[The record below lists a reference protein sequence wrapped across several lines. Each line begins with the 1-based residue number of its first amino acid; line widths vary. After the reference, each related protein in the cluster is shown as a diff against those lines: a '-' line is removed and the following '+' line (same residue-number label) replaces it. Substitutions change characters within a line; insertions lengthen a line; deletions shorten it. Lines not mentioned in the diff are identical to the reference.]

1 MKKLYEESELKRL
14 TTSEIDRMKDDTVF
28 IQISETKFERKK
40 DPEYDRYYDAYLCE
54 VMDRDKYER
63 RTKTGQLRKP
73 KKKIHKLKEE
83 KDDLSGRLDAAAE
96 IASAEVRK
104 RQKAEETIEEMK
116 AGFRELERVFGDLPP
131 EIVSL
136 YRIPDRKGVKTRT
149 RVSSIYKKEILTV
162 LVMGINKS
170 DTIVF
175 IYKINKYIH
184 GREGG
189 FYEAETKL

>member
-1 MKKLYEESELKRL
+1 MIKLYEESELKRL

-54 VMDRDKYER
+54 VIDRDKYER
-63 RTKTGQLRKP
+63 RTKTGQLRKL

-83 KDDLSGRLDAAAE
+83 KDNLSRRLDTTTAIARTETRERLEAE
-96 IASAEVRK
+96 G
-104 RQKAEETIEEMK
+104 TIEEMK

-136 YRIPDRKGVKTRT
+136 YRIPDR
-149 RVSSIYKKEILTV
+149 
-162 LVMGINKS
+162 
-170 DTIVF
+170 
-175 IYKINKYIH
+175 
-184 GREGG
+184 EG
-189 FYEAETKL
+189 

>member
-63 RTKTGQLRKP
+63 RTKTGQLRKL
-73 KKKIHKLKEE
+73 KKKIHKLKEG

-136 YRIPDRKGVKTRT
+136 YRIPDRKRVKTRT

-189 FYEAETKL
+189 FYETETKL

>member
-1 MKKLYEESELKRL
+1 MLYGSKCHYKFYEFLKGYNNIITFKDANCIEL
-14 TTSEIDRMKDDTVF
+14 IIGD
-28 IQISETKFERKK
+28 ERKK

-63 RTKTGQLRKP
+63 RTKTGQLRKL

-136 YRIPDRKGVKTRT
+136 YRIPDRKG
-149 RVSSIYKKEILTV
+149 
-162 LVMGINKS
+162 
-170 DTIVF
+170 
-175 IYKINKYIH
+175 
-184 GREGG
+184 
-189 FYEAETKL
+189 

>member
-1 MKKLYEESELKRL
+1 MIKLYEESELKRL

-63 RTKTGQLRKP
+63 RTKKGQLRKL

-83 KDDLSGRLDAAAE
+83 KDNLSRRLDTTTAIARTETRERLEAE
-96 IASAEVRK
+96 G
-104 RQKAEETIEEMK
+104 TIEEMK
-116 AGFRELERVFGDLPP
+116 AGFREVERVFGDLPP

-136 YRIPDRKGVKTRT
+136 YRIPDR
-149 RVSSIYKKEILTV
+149 
-162 LVMGINKS
+162 
-170 DTIVF
+170 
-175 IYKINKYIH
+175 
-184 GREGG
+184 EG
-189 FYEAETKL
+189 

>member
-1 MKKLYEESELKRL
+1 MIKLYEESELKRL

-63 RTKTGQLRKP
+63 RTKTGQLRKL

-83 KDDLSGRLDAAAE
+83 KDNLSRRLDTTTAIARTETRERLEAE
-96 IASAEVRK
+96 G
-104 RQKAEETIEEMK
+104 TIEEMK

-131 EIVSL
+131 EIISL
-136 YRIPDRKGVKTRT
+136 YRIPDR
-149 RVSSIYKKEILTV
+149 
-162 LVMGINKS
+162 
-170 DTIVF
+170 
-175 IYKINKYIH
+175 
-184 GREGG
+184 EG
-189 FYEAETKL
+189 

>member
-1 MKKLYEESELKRL
+1 MIKLYEESKLKRL

-63 RTKTGQLRKP
+63 RTKTGQLRKL

-83 KDDLSGRLDAAAE
+83 KDNLSRRLDTTTAIARTETRERLEAE
-96 IASAEVRK
+96 G
-104 RQKAEETIEEMK
+104 TIEEMK

-136 YRIPDRKGVKTRT
+136 YRIPDR
-149 RVSSIYKKEILTV
+149 
-162 LVMGINKS
+162 
-170 DTIVF
+170 
-175 IYKINKYIH
+175 
-184 GREGG
+184 EG
-189 FYEAETKL
+189 

>member
-1 MKKLYEESELKRL
+1 MIKLYKESELKRL

-54 VMDRDKYER
+54 VMDRDKYEG
-63 RTKTGQLRKP
+63 RTKTGQLRKL

-83 KDDLSGRLDAAAE
+83 KDNLSRRLDATTAIARTETRERLEAE
-96 IASAEVRK
+96 G
-104 RQKAEETIEEMK
+104 TIEEMK

-136 YRIPDRKGVKTRT
+136 YRIPDR
-149 RVSSIYKKEILTV
+149 
-162 LVMGINKS
+162 
-170 DTIVF
+170 
-175 IYKINKYIH
+175 
-184 GREGG
+184 EG
-189 FYEAETKL
+189 

>member
-1 MKKLYEESELKRL
+1 MVDREEYEKTTQKGKIKEL
-14 TTSEIDRMKDDTVF
+14 
-28 IQISETKFERKK
+28 
-40 DPEYDRYYDAYLCE
+40 
-54 VMDRDKYER
+54 
-63 RTKTGQLRKP
+63 

-136 YRIPDRKGVKTRT
+136 YRIPDR
-149 RVSSIYKKEILTV
+149 
-162 LVMGINKS
+162 
-170 DTIVF
+170 
-175 IYKINKYIH
+175 
-184 GREGG
+184 EG
-189 FYEAETKL
+189 

>member
-1 MKKLYEESELKRL
+1 MIKLYKESELKRL

-63 RTKTGQLRKP
+63 RTKTGQLRKL

-83 KDDLSGRLDAAAE
+83 KDNLSRRLDETTAIARTETRERLEAE
-96 IASAEVRK
+96 G
-104 RQKAEETIEEMK
+104 TIEEMK

-136 YRIPDRKGVKTRT
+136 YRIPDR
-149 RVSSIYKKEILTV
+149 
-162 LVMGINKS
+162 
-170 DTIVF
+170 
-175 IYKINKYIH
+175 
-184 GREGG
+184 EG
-189 FYEAETKL
+189 

>member
-1 MKKLYEESELKRL
+1 MIKLYEESELKRL

-54 VMDRDKYER
+54 VIDRDKYER
-63 RTKTGQLRKP
+63 RTKTGQLRKL

-83 KDDLSGRLDAAAE
+83 KDNLSRRLDTTTAIARTETRERLEAE
-96 IASAEVRK
+96 G
-104 RQKAEETIEEMK
+104 TIEEMK

-136 YRIPDRKGVKTRT
+136 YRIPDQ
-149 RVSSIYKKEILTV
+149 
-162 LVMGINKS
+162 
-170 DTIVF
+170 
-175 IYKINKYIH
+175 
-184 GREGG
+184 EG
-189 FYEAETKL
+189 

>member
-28 IQISETKFERKK
+28 IQISEMKFERKK

-54 VMDRDKYER
+54 VMDHDKYER
-63 RTKTGQLRKP
+63 RTKTGKLRKL

-136 YRIPDRKGVKTRT
+136 YRIPDRKG
-149 RVSSIYKKEILTV
+149 
-162 LVMGINKS
+162 
-170 DTIVF
+170 
-175 IYKINKYIH
+175 
-184 GREGG
+184 
-189 FYEAETKL
+189 

>member
-1 MKKLYEESELKRL
+1 MIKLYEESKLKRL

-63 RTKTGQLRKP
+63 RTKTGQLRKL

-96 IASAEVRK
+96 IASAEVCK

-131 EIVSL
+131 EIVAL
-136 YRIPDRKGVKTRT
+136 YRIPDRKG
-149 RVSSIYKKEILTV
+149 
-162 LVMGINKS
+162 
-170 DTIVF
+170 
-175 IYKINKYIH
+175 
-184 GREGG
+184 
-189 FYEAETKL
+189 

>member
-1 MKKLYEESELKRL
+1 MIKLYEESELKRL

-63 RTKTGQLRKP
+63 RTKTGQLRKL

-83 KDDLSGRLDAAAE
+83 KDNLSRRLDTTTAIARTETRERLEAE
-96 IASAEVRK
+96 G
-104 RQKAEETIEEMK
+104 TIEEMK
-116 AGFRELERVFGDLPP
+116 AGFREVERVFGDLPP

-136 YRIPDRKGVKTRT
+136 YRIPDR
-149 RVSSIYKKEILTV
+149 
-162 LVMGINKS
+162 
-170 DTIVF
+170 
-175 IYKINKYIH
+175 
-184 GREGG
+184 EG
-189 FYEAETKL
+189 

>member
-1 MKKLYEESELKRL
+1 MIKLYEESELKRL

-63 RTKTGQLRKP
+63 RTKTGQLRKL

-83 KDDLSGRLDAAAE
+83 KDNLSRRLDKTTAIARTETRERLEAE
-96 IASAEVRK
+96 G
-104 RQKAEETIEEMK
+104 TIEEMK
-116 AGFRELERVFGDLPP
+116 AGFRGLEGVFGDLPP

-136 YRIPDRKGVKTRT
+136 YRIPDR
-149 RVSSIYKKEILTV
+149 
-162 LVMGINKS
+162 
-170 DTIVF
+170 
-175 IYKINKYIH
+175 
-184 GREGG
+184 EG
-189 FYEAETKL
+189 

>member
-1 MKKLYEESELKRL
+1 MIKLYEESELKRL

-63 RTKTGQLRKP
+63 RTKTGQLRKL

-96 IASAEVRK
+96 IAAQRYANVRK
-104 RQKAEETIEEMK
+104 R
-116 AGFRELERVFGDLPP
+116 
-131 EIVSL
+131 
-136 YRIPDRKGVKTRT
+136 
-149 RVSSIYKKEILTV
+149 KKRS
-162 LVMGINKS
+162 K
-170 DTIVF
+170 
-175 IYKINKYIH
+175 K
-184 GREGG
+184 
-189 FYEAETKL
+189 